1 MTDNTEKNVETSLE
15 NTSMAESEAA
25 LEAEAEV
32 DVTSEAEAEAEAKA
46 EEISEDEV
54 DYTPDTKKKYKK
66 LKRRRPKKKKKTVFK
81 VIRRILLCFFTLI
94 LLLVVGLYGVCYV
107 VFNGPSPAAR
117 DKLVTSTL
125 EMSAAKWVPR
135 LFFSEE
141 EIQAILAA
149 NSVVESD
156 DTTDPGLVVIPDF
169 DNPDKISDEWADHPD
184 GIRIENVKGDTYR
197 GYVMLVRDPS
207 KVYVATSSDFKSG
220 QPGLKIFEAL
230 AKEGAVAGVNG
241 GGFPDGGGVGT
252 GEVPIGLTI
261 SKGELLWGSKYVKY
275 NNVIGFNKDN
285 ILMVGHMT
293 GQEALDKG
301 IRDCVCFGPILM
313 VNGEPMSITGDS
325 GSLNPRTAIGQ
336 RADGAVILLCV
347 DGRMPGSLGASYA
360 DLINIMVEYGAVNAA
375 NLDGGSSTH
384 MYYKGEPVNV
394 SSSLYGPRKMPTFFF
409 VKG

>member
-1 MTDNTEKNVETSLE
+1 AENKAEADNMTTDASNDS
-15 NTSMAESEAA
+15 AESEPEADEEA
-25 LEAEAEV
+25 LQ
-32 DVTSEAEAEAEAKA
+32 T
-46 EEISEDEV
+46 
-54 DYTPDTKKKYKK
+54 DTKDEPTKSHKIKK
-66 LKRRRPKKKKKTVFK
+66 LKRRRPKKKGKTIFK

-94 LLLVVGLYGVCYV
+94 LLIVAGLYGVFYV
-107 VFNGPSPAAR
+107 VFKGPSPAAR

-125 EMSAAKWVPR
+125 EMSAMKWVAP
-135 LFFSEE
+135 LFFSQE
-141 EIQAILAA
+141 EIQAIIDA
-149 NSVVESD
+149 NAVVESD
-156 DTTDPGLVVIPDF
+156 DTTNPGLVVIPDF
-169 DNPDKISDEWADHPD
+169 DDPNTVTDEWANYPD

-207 KVYVATSSDFKSG
+207 KVYVATSSDFRSN

-230 AKEGAVAGVNG
+230 EKEGAIAGVNG

-261 SKGELLWGSKYVKY
+261 SKGELRWGERYYRYS
-275 NNVIGFNKDN
+275 NVIGFNKDN
-285 ILMVGHMT
+285 VLMVGHMS

-301 IRDCVCFGPILM
+301 MRDCVCFGPILI
-313 VNGEPMSITGDS
+313 VNGEPLSITGDS